1 MISTYNI
8 DILSPFGELLI
19 NKDLDDDDNENV
31 DEEVE
36 SVAAELGSKSFAT
49 DLEDAAIDED
59 ILAPDIPDAPSFTK
73 FINVRNSTQPLRKTR
88 ALPQMQKYGYKAGST
103 DRVKRVADGERY
115 SSKSIDH
122 AGIIVDDAP
131 YNLSEPIATLIRC
144 DDTLFVGIG
153 EVTDIRLDSKSV
165 TVEQLSI
172 DALRERKVTKRFQ
185 ILSLI
190 PATKED
196 DPDCKHDW
204 RSARILRDVLSAP
217 GRLVLPVDPALSTRV
232 QGKPYYLFESSV
244 LQLLD
249 DVTLQLNKQIPKFT
263 PTSNFP
269 YHEAAGKWS
278 V

>member
-1 MISTYNI
+1 MMITKTTMRR
-8 DILSPFGELLI
+8 L
-19 NKDLDDDDNENV
+19 K
-31 DEEVE
+31 
-36 SVAAELGSKSFAT
+36 VAANLGSKSLAT

-59 ILAPDIPDAPSFTK
+59 ILAPDVPDAPSFTK
-73 FINVRNSTQPLRKTR
+73 FINVKNSTQPLRKTR
-88 ALPQMQKYGYKAGST
+88 ALSQMQKYGYKAGST
-103 DRVKRVADGERY
+103 DRLKCVADGERY

-122 AGIIVDDAP
+122 TGIIDDDAP
-131 YNLSEPIATLIRC
+131 YILVSEPIATLVRC
-144 DDTLFVGIG
+144 YDRLFVGIG

-165 TVEQLSI
+165 EQLSI
-172 DALRERKVTKRFQ
+172 DVLRERKVTVQFQ

-190 PATKED
+190 PATTED

-204 RSARILRDVLSAP
+204 RSAGILRDILSAP

-244 LQLLD
+244 LRAFGAQLLD
-249 DVTLQLNKQIPKFT
+249 DVTLQVNKQIPKLT

-269 YHEAAGKWS
+269 YREAAGKWS